1 MIAEEELVRLAL
13 KEARKGWGGTHPNP
27 MVGAVIVEGGQ
38 VVATG
43 YHKAAGE
50 AHAEVDALRTLGR
63 KPGAGAA
70 MYVTLEPCCTHGRT
84 PPCTRAI
91 LESGIRVVRVGALDP
106 NPDVAGKGVA
116 LLRDDGVDVAHGILE
131 EECRDLNMVYNH
143 WITEKSPLVAAKV
156 ATTLDG
162 HIATRGG
169 HSQWITSGPAREDVM
184 RWRRLFPAIGVGSE
198 TALKD
203 NPQLTSRISGQPVHC
218 GRRFVFDTR
227 LRTANAG
234 LRLFGDDFSARTTLV
249 TTRETPQPGAWILP
263 ADKNGRPC
271 LDAFRK
277 QCAQEGITGVFI
289 EGGSGLLA
297 SFINFKQLDYL
308 FAYRAPKILA
318 DPLAKP
324 AFTGMAP
331 ETLDNALELYRVKHA
346 SLGDDQLMR
355 GFIKK

>member
-50 AHAEVDALRTLGR
+50 AHAEVDALRSLGR

-162 HIATRGG
+162 RPI
-169 HSQWITSGPAREDVM
+169 
-184 RWRRLFPAIGVGSE
+184 
-198 TALKD
+198 
-203 NPQLTSRISGQPVHC
+203 
-218 GRRFVFDTR
+218 
-227 LRTANAG
+227 RT
-234 LRLFGDDFSARTTLV
+234 
-249 TTRETPQPGAWILP
+249 
-263 ADKNGRPC
+263 
-271 LDAFRK
+271 
-277 QCAQEGITGVFI
+277 
-289 EGGSGLLA
+289 
-297 SFINFKQLDYL
+297 
-308 FAYRAPKILA
+308 
-318 DPLAKP
+318 
-324 AFTGMAP
+324 
-331 ETLDNALELYRVKHA
+331 
-346 SLGDDQLMR
+346 
-355 GFIKK
+355 